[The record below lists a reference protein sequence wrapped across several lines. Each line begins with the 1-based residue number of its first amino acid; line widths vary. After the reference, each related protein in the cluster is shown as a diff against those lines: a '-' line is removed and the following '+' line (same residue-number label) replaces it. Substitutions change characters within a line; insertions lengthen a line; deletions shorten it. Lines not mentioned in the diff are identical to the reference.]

1 MRFFRSRARPFPG
14 AAVYIGTACVQD
26 TIITVR
32 MKYSRHSPIVRAV
45 FSTGLRKCMRLLVRY
60 VYQEHTQMTIQL
72 TTCHSALRHGFR
84 RMSSSSFGIH
94 VISRDCRPN
103 HPTRAIP
110 HFRSCG
116 SNDTFDITGQALEL
130 LAGRRKRRSSNRCEQ
145 MRGEQR

>member
-103 HPTRAIP
+103 QPNVHIIIIISSSVLTHLLCVLLDSLIYVCSCMKLCCVRPT
-110 HFRSCG
+110 
-116 SNDTFDITGQALEL
+116 T
-130 LAGRRKRRSSNRCEQ
+130 
-145 MRGEQR
+145 